1 MTRRGTYSIV
11 AADPETLELGVA
23 VQSHWF
29 SVGSAVPFAQAGV
42 GAVAVQSV
50 PDPAAGAAILAALA
64 EGAEAP
70 EALRASVADGG
81 LDAAAM
87 RQTAVVDLHGRAAAW
102 TGEGCIAHAGDVQ
115 GTGYSAQ
122 ANMMLSPGVPE
133 AMAAAFERAEGP
145 LPERL
150 MAALDAAEAAGGD
163 ARGKQ
168 SAALLVVPG
177 DAAAPAHAFSVDL
190 RVEDHPD
197 PLAELRRLLVLH
209 RAYELAGEADELV
222 ARGRHDEA
230 ARLYERAAQLAPDSD
245 ELLFWA
251 GLARGAGDG
260 LALVREAIARN
271 PRWEV
276 LLERLGPDVAPTAA
290 DVRAALARG

>member
-11 AADPETLELGVA
+11 ARDPETLELGVA

-29 SVGSAVPFAQAGV
+29 SVGSAVPFAQAGA

-64 EGAEAP
+64 EGQEAQD
-70 EALRASVADGG
+70 ALRGAIAHGG
-81 LDAAAM
+81 QDAAAM
-87 RQTAVVDLHGRAAAW
+87 RQTAVVDLYGRAAAW
-102 TGEGCIAHAGDVQ
+102 TGAGCIAHAGDVQ
-115 GTGYSAQ
+115 GPGFSAQ

-133 AMAAAFERAEGP
+133 AMATAFEASAGP
-145 LPERL
+145 LAERL
-150 MAALDAAEAAGGD
+150 MAALDAAEEAGGD
-163 ARGKQ
+163 VRGRQ

-177 DAAAPAHAFSVDL
+177 DPAAPAHAFSVDL
-190 RVEDHPD
+190 RVEDHGD

-222 ARGRHDEA
+222 AQGRHDEA
-230 ARLYERAAQLAPDSD
+230 AVRYERAAQLAPDSD

-251 GLARGAGDG
+251 GLSRGPQDG
-260 LALVREAIARN
+260 VELVREAIARN
-271 PRWEV
+271 ARWAE
-276 LLERLGPDVAPTAA
+276 LLERLTPEVAPTAA
-290 DVRAALARG
+290 DVRAALRR